1 MSGIRNFPPYDELR
15 RARRV
20 STTTRR
26 PVPRT
31 PGRELLLT
39 RHTEAGRDVA
49 LLLEQLGLMLPLQ
62 APLKIRYPAKGPL

>member
-1 MSGIRNFPPYDELR
+1 
-15 RARRV
+15 
-20 STTTRR
+20 
-26 PVPRT
+26 
-31 PGRELLLT
+31 LT